1 MLFAIYVLGDS
12 SVSDDLTPNSKPL
25 SPDASDD
32 NEITV
37 VIDTLQ
43 LLQQEWAGL
52 NHEERIEK
60 FKSLDRETAEDLFL
74 SFSASDQAEVICDLP
89 HGQRRSWLR
98 MLPLD
103 DTADLLQHLPEEF
116 KSICFE
122 LLDPDTKPQVLGL
135 LAYAQDD
142 AGGLMTPHFIRLRPD
157 MDVEV
162 AIRYLRA
169 HSKHQERTIYYTY
182 IVDNDEKLV
191 GVLSFREILL
201 ASPTKKV
208 ADVMRTKLVTV
219 LDTMDQEE
227 VARVF
232 TSHSLSAIPV
242 LDSQARLKG
251 VVTYDDISSA
261 IEQEATEDIQ
271 KIGGMEALDLPYWKT
286 SFFAMIRKRAG
297 WLVVLL
303 IGEMLTT
310 ATMSHYV
317 NELTQMIVLALFI
330 PLIIS
335 SGGNSGSQAS
345 TLIIR
350 AMVLREI
357 KMKQWWQ
364 VLNRE
369 LMAGFMLGAILGTIG
384 FLRIVL
390 WPNSIQLYGEHYLQI
405 AFTVGLSLI
414 GVVLWGATAGA
425 MLPFLLRKFRL
436 DPASASAP
444 LVATLVD
451 VTGLIIYFTVASIM
465 LKSSFH

>member
-1 MLFAIYVLGDS
+1 MAEDLNVNSTPPPFV
-12 SVSDDLTPNSKPL
+12 DDEVT
-25 SPDASDD
+25 A
-32 NEITV
+32 

-52 NHEERIEK
+52 SHDERIMK
-60 FKSLDRETAEDLFL
+60 FKSFDRETAEDLFL
-74 SFSASDQAEVICDLP
+74 SLSASDQAEIICDLP

-103 DTADLLQHLPEEF
+103 DTADLLQHLPEEL
-116 KSICFE
+116 KSLCFD
-122 LLDPDTKPQVLGL
+122 LLDPDTKTQVRGL
-135 LAYAQDD
+135 LAYAEDD
-142 AGGLMTPHFIRLRPD
+142 AGGLMTPNFIRLRPD
-157 MDVEV
+157 MEVEV

-182 IVDNDEKLV
+182 IVDTDEKLV

-208 ADVMRTKLVTV
+208 ADVMKTKLVTV

-242 LDSQARLKG
+242 LDSHGRIKG
-251 VVTYDDISSA
+251 IVTYDDISSA
-261 IEQEATEDIQ
+261 VEQEATEDIQ

-303 IGEMLTT
+303 LGEMLTT

-317 NELTQMIVLALFI
+317 NEITQIIVLALFI

-357 KMKQWWQ
+357 KMKQWWR
-364 VLNRE
+364 VLMRE
-369 LMAGFMLGAILGTIG
+369 LLAGFVLGAILGTIG
-384 FLRIVL
+384 FLRILL
-390 WPNSIQLYGEHYLQI
+390 WPSSAQIYGEHYLQI
-405 AFTVGLSLI
+405 AFTVGISLI
-414 GVVLWGATAGA
+414 GVVLWGATTGA
-425 MLPFLLRKFRL
+425 MLPFILRKFRL

-451 VTGLIIYFTVASIM
+451 VTGLMIYFTVASNI
-465 LKSSFH
+465 LANSIVK